1 MSIIDTAYS
10 KVIRDDGGVDDN
22 PQLFALHFYTR
33 KLLRVMKYL
42 YSLTPE
48 NTNESEQDYAQ
59 IFATSLFAFMPPGT
73 SCGDVLSQC
82 ISSPLTQD
90 FLDSTHHKASASD
103 IGDTGGAGDDAQPY
117 SPSDT
122 CCANG
127 DSKSLVTA
135 LFNGKKIDVK
145 GIVRWQSVVRSAHPQ
160 CKYVAQV
167 ANGFKE
173 SPVTLFTNN
182 IDPQFTEWYI
192 TNEDFISPDLNHL
205 NSILVLSKNNV
216 NLYNYLYGHIKR
228 LLIASDVNL
237 AYLSLF
243 INLLTVNPNSITP
256 INRAFIGCKRDRL
269 SAACF
274 ENPRKVLI
282 DGAVKGDKLKCWTP
296 SSFAF
301 GFLPTHVG
309 IQQNTYS
316 VNLICRLNVTT

>member
-1 MSIIDTAYS
+1 MSIIETAYT
-10 KVIRDDGGVDDN
+10 KVIRDYGMDDD

-33 KLLRVMKYL
+33 KMLRVMKYL
-42 YSLTPE
+42 YELLPE
-48 NTNESEQDYAQ
+48 NKNESEEDYAQ
-59 IFATSLFAFMPPGT
+59 IFATSFFSFMPPGT

-103 IGDTGGAGDDAQPY
+103 IDDGGGTY
-117 SPSDT
+117 TSSPSSSDN
-122 CCANG
+122 CCG
-127 DSKSLVTA
+127 SDSKSLVTA
-135 LFNGKKIDVK
+135 LFNGKKIDIK
-145 GIVRWQSVVRSAHPQ
+145 DIVRWQCVYSQPRSEFVKQTAD
-160 CKYVAQV
+160 
-167 ANGFKE
+167 GFYE
-173 SPVTLFTNN
+173 SPTTLFTNN
-182 IDPQFTEWYI
+182 IDPKFTDWYV
-192 TNEDFISPDLNHL
+192 TNEHYVNPDLNHL

-228 LLIASDVNL
+228 LLITSDVNL

-243 INLLTVNPNSITP
+243 INLLTVKPNSITP
-256 INRAFIGCKRDRL
+256 INRAFIGHKRDRL

-282 DGAVKGDKLKCWTP
+282 DGAVRGDKLKCWTP

-316 VNLICRLNVTT
+316 VNLICRLNATT